1 MPNYPDDLWHSIAD
15 LSSLLLT
22 EESLET
28 TLRRVADLA
37 VRSIAGCDAVGVT
50 LFQDDKPSTRAA
62 TGSLVYEVD
71 NYQYEIGEGPCV
83 QAVHDQHPYE
93 IHDMGTDCRW
103 PQFCQHAAERGIR
116 SSLSLP
122 LTVRGQTLGALNLY
136 SRTPGTLPDAD
147 RETALLF
154 ASQAAVALAN
164 AQTYAASVRLAT
176 QLGEALHSRAVIDQ
190 AKGIIMAHS
199 HCDEKKA
206 FEALRTASQTSNR
219 KLRNVAQDIVRATIN
234 GKAIPIQ
241 PSAVP

>member
-1 MPNYPDDLWHSIAD
+1 MAQIAD

-50 LFQDDKPSTRAA
+50 LFEGDKPSTRAA
-62 TGSLVYEVD
+62 TGGLVYEVD
-71 NYQYEIGEGPCV
+71 NTNTTSAMGLACKTV
-83 QAVHDQHPYE
+83 RDQHPYE
-93 IHDMGTDCRW
+93 IQEMSTDCRW
-103 PQFCQHAAERGIR
+103 PQFCQHAVERGIH

-176 QLGEALHSRAVIDQ
+176 QLGDALRSRAVIDQ
-190 AKGIIMAHS
+190 AKGIIMAHN
-199 HCDEKKA
+199 HCDEKEA
-206 FEALRTASQTSNR
+206 FEALRTTSQTTNR
-219 KLRNVAQDIVRATIN
+219 KLDVVNATISGN
-234 GKAIPIQ
+234 EVPIP
-241 PSAVP
+241 PDAAP